1 MLSSHSGRDLLL
13 GALETVVQNAFEGKR
28 LWAENKGGITGFGYL
43 LESTLSDTS
52 LTDFSRSSSQK
63 MHIFTSQDRHPDLK
77 EKRYLDKTLSG
88 SG

>member
-52 LTDFSRSSSQK
+52 LSDFRALPLRKCTFSRV
-63 MHIFTSQDRHPDLK
+63 
-77 EKRYLDKTLSG
+77 KTDIPT
-88 SG
+88 